1 MISEALFPRWF
12 PAAEMR
18 PSSASIALEPGGL
31 RVRWLGT
38 AGYVIDTTTTT
49 ILLDPFVSRPT
60 LARLSYARLRVDEAA
75 VARYIPAKVDAVCCG
90 HAHYDHLLDAP
101 FIAKERG
108 ARFVASQTGC
118 AFARAHGVAEEKI
131 VEVPV
136 TGKNVSIGD
145 LEIRF
150 VPSLHGAFFFG
161 EVPFDGTVDRPP
173 RLPAR
178 AWEYKMGGA
187 FGIWLRAKRAD
198 GTPGASLYHN
208 GSADLVDAELASVRA
223 DVLVPGLAGR
233 QATRDY
239 LARLV
244 RHLSPS
250 VVIPTHHDAFFA
262 PLGEGIRLLP
272 NVDLR
277 GFLDETRALA
287 PNAVRITP
295 EYGEE
300 IIVPAGNPRD
310 AKLRSG
316 TGFVV

>member
-12 PAAEMR
+12 PAGNVR
-18 PSSASIALEPGGL
+18 PSSSAIRLLPGGL
-31 RVRWLGT
+31 RIRWLGT

-49 ILLDPFVSRPT
+49 VLLDPFVSRPS

-75 VARYIPAKVDAVCCG
+75 VARYVPAKVDAVCCG

-101 FIAKERG
+101 FIAKSRG
-108 ARFVASQTGC
+108 ALFVASHTGC
-118 AFARAHGVAEEKI
+118 AFARAHGIAEEKI
-131 VEVPV
+131 VEVPAS
-136 TGKNVSIGD
+136 GKSLTVGD
-145 LEIRF
+145 VEIRF
-150 VPSLHGAFFFG
+150 VPSLHGAFLFG
-161 EVPFDGTVDRPP
+161 EVPVDGTVDEPP

-178 AWEYKMGGA
+178 AWDYKMGGA
-187 FGIWLRAKRAD
+187 FGIWLRAKKED
-198 GTPGASLYHN
+198 GSPGVSLYHN
-208 GSADLVDAELASVRA
+208 GSADLVDAELASITA

-244 RHLSPS
+244 RHLSPK

-262 PLGEGIRLLP
+262 PLVEGVRLLP
-272 NVDLR
+272 GVDLR
-277 GFLDETRALA
+277 GFLDEARLLA
-287 PNAVRITP
+287 PDAVRITP

-300 IIVPAGNPRD
+300 IIVPPDAPRD
-310 AKLRSG
+310 AKLRLG

>member
-12 PAAEMR
+12 PAGDVR
-18 PSSASIALEPGGL
+18 PSSSTIALEPGGL

-49 ILLDPFVSRPT
+49 VLLDPFVSRPSV
-60 LARLSYARLRVDEAA
+60 ARLSYARLRVDEAA

-101 FIAKERG
+101 FIAKERN
-108 ARFVASQTGC
+108 ALFVASHTGC
-118 AFARAHGVAEEKI
+118 AFARAQRIAEEKI
-131 VEVPV
+131 EEVPII
-136 TGKNVSIGD
+136 GKKITIGD

-161 EVPFDGTVDRPP
+161 EVPFDGTVDTPP

-178 AWEYKMGGA
+178 AWDYKMGGA
-187 FGIWLRAKRAD
+187 FGIWLRAKKSD
-198 GTPGASLYHN
+198 GSPGASLYHN
-208 GSADLVDAELASVRA
+208 GSADLVDAELTSMHA

-244 RHLSPS
+244 RQLSPH

-262 PLGEGIRLLP
+262 PLAEGVRLLP
-272 NVDLR
+272 GVDLR
-277 GFLDETRALA
+277 GFLDETRQLA
-287 PNAVRITP
+287 PDAVRITP

-300 IIVPAGNPRD
+300 IIVPADAPRD